1 MGSGPAL
8 SNLSTKLHA
17 PSQPSDE
24 CAETQGEA
32 SPRVGFC
39 FCLESGVGRATGS
52 GPPGLSG
59 PRAHPTIGPQALL
72 HFPWGLL
79 NCVPEG
85 DIPSTPFPLVLGYGW
100 IYGVFSVSAASS
112 PAHLPSSQSHLCIS
126 GSQLHL
132 PSAEKYTP
140 KH

>member
-8 SNLSTKLHA
+8 SNLSATFRA
-17 PSQPSDE
+17 PSQPLDE

-32 SPRVGFC
+32 SPRVGFY
-39 FCLESGVGRATGS
+39 FCLESRVGRDGDS
-52 GPPGLSG
+52 RPPGLSG

-79 NCVPEG
+79 DCGAEG
-85 DIPSTPFPLVLGYGW
+85 GIPSTPFPLVLGYGW

-126 GSQLHL
+126 GSQLRL
-132 PSAEKYTP
+132 PSAEKHTP